1 MFEEHTRG
9 TLIQFLQTV
18 VFIYL
23 VVHIFNYGFNVFKL

>member
-9 TLIQFLQTV
+9 TLIQFLQT